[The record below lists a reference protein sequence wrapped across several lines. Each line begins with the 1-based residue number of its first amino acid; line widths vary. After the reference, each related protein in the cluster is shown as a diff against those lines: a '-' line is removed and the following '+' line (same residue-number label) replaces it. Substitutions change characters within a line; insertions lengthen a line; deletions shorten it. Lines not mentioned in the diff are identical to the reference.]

1 MFVGM
6 IGFLA
11 LTHLIPEQEFGEER
25 EGEKDEHDE
34 LEHDEHEHDEQ
45 EKNDNHQ
52 QEILSKSTSNPSLYK
67 AALITALGIS
77 LHNFPEGLI
86 VFNAT
91 VVGVCSLAPP
101 STFSLSYLFQYLTQC
116 TGRGLVV
123 AFAIALH
130 NIPEGIAVALPLYYS
145 NKDKWNALKLCLI
158 SSLCEPLAAILFG
171 LFFSD
176 YLTERLMAIMN
187 SMVAGIMVL
196 LSVYE
201 LIPTALKY
209 TSEKVGKID
218 LVCFS

>member
-6 IGFLA
+6 LGFLA
-11 LTHLIPEQEFGEER
+11 LTHLIPEQEFGEEEEQQQQQQQK
-25 EGEKDEHDE
+25 EGEE
-34 LEHDEHEHDEQ
+34 
-45 EKNDNHQ
+45 Q
-52 QEILSKSTSNPSLYK
+52 QEEKENDKVLSKSTSNSSLYK

-101 STFSLSYLFQYLTQC
+101 TTFSLSYMFQYLTQC

-123 AFAIALH
+123 ALAIALH

-145 NKDKWNALKLCLI
+145 SKDKWKALKLCLL

-196 LSVYE
+196 LSIYE

-209 TSEKVGKID
+209 TSEKVGKI
-218 LVCFS
+218 VFECFYEM

>member
-1 MFVGM
+1 M

-11 LTHLIPEQEFGEER
+11 LTHLIPEQEFGEEEQPEGKEEEEQQQQQG
-25 EGEKDEHDE
+25 EGEKDDDYH
-34 LEHDEHEHDEQ
+34 Q
-45 EKNDNHQ
+45 EMV
-52 QEILSKSTSNPSLYK
+52 SKSSSNPSLYK

-101 STFSLSYLFQYLTQC
+101 TTFSLAYIFQYLTQC

-123 AFAIALH
+123 ALAIALH

-145 NKDKWNALKLCLI
+145 NKDKWNALKLCLL

-209 TSEKVGKID
+209 TSEKVGLIA
-218 LVCFS
+218 F